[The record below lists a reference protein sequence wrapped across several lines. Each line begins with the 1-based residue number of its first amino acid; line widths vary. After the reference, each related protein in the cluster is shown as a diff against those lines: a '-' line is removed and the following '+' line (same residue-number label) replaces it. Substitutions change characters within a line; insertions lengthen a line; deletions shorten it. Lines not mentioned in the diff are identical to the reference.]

1 MGWIALKS
9 INNFLKNK
17 KIIYFAFL
25 LSFSWCQN
33 LWFKGNLKGIDDLSF
48 ELKVKGIE
56 DDVWEE
62 KIYTY
67 VKLKLME
74 RDIQLLEN
82 LVPKMVLDLNI
93 IDSRVEQ
100 VSSFLVQLSI
110 YGYSISESD
119 YYKSF
124 SDSKISK
131 GLMTSKIF
139 SYEIMGQTSSIKLYK
154 DIEKNINNIL
164 SLFLNQWYND
174 NPKKQF

>member
-1 MGWIALKS
+1 M
-9 INNFLKNK
+9 KNK
-17 KIIYFAFL
+17 IIIYFVFFF
-25 LSFSWCQN
+25 SFSWCQN
-33 LWFKGNLKGIDDLSF
+33 SWFKGNLKGIDDLSF

-139 SYEIMGQTSSIKLYK
+139 SYEIMGQTSSVKLYK
-154 DIEKNINNIL
+154 DIEKNINSIL

>member
-1 MGWIALKS
+1 MKI
-9 INNFLKNK
+9 
-17 KIIYFAFL
+17 KIILCLAFP

-33 LWFKGNLKGIDDLSF
+33 LWFKGNLKGIDDISF
-48 ELKVKGIE
+48 ELNVKGVE
-56 DDVWEE
+56 DDLWEE

-67 VKLKLME
+67 VRLKLME
-74 RDIQLLEN
+74 QDMQLLEN

-154 DIEKNINNIL
+154 DIEKNINSIL

-174 NPKKQF
+174 NPTKQF

>member
-1 MGWIALKS
+1 MKYKI
-9 INNFLKNK
+9 
-17 KIIYFAFL
+17 IIYFLFL

-33 LWFKGNLKGIDDLSF
+33 SWFKGNLKGIDDLSF
-48 ELKVKGIE
+48 ELNIKGVE

-67 VKLKLME
+67 IKLKLME
-74 RDIQLLEN
+74 QDIQLLEN
-82 LVPKMVLDLNI
+82 LIPKMVLDINI

-110 YGYSISESD
+110 YGYSISEED

-131 GLMTSKIF
+131 SLMTSKIF
-139 SYEIMGQTSSIKLYK
+139 SYEFVGQTNSMKLYK
-154 DIEKNINNIL
+154 DIEKNINNTL
-164 SLFLNQWYND
+164 SLFLNHWYND
-174 NPKKQF
+174 NPTKQF

>member
-1 MGWIALKS
+1 MK
-9 INNFLKNK
+9 K
-17 KIIYFAFL
+17 KIILYFIFFL
-25 LSFSWCQN
+25 SCSWCQN
-33 LWFKGNLKGIDDLSF
+33 SWFKGNLKGIDDISF
-48 ELKVKGIE
+48 EFNLKGVE

-67 VKLKLME
+67 VKLKLLE
-74 RDIQLLEN
+74 HNIQLLEN
-82 LVPKMVLDLNI
+82 LVPKMVLDINI

-100 VSSFLVQLSI
+100 ISSFLVQLSI
-110 YGYSISESD
+110 YGYSISETD

-139 SYEIMGQTSSIKLYK
+139 SYEIMGQTSSMKLYK

-174 NPKKQF
+174 NPTKQF